1 MENPPYFFLE
11 LAIFSGNLVYDVV
24 FDTEFTNVIFEYI
37 QGIFTRYFGDN
48 MIFRD
53 FLINFFVRSIIS
65 RIWHEKIFPN
75 FYGGPMTDKYDF

>member
-24 FDTEFTNVIFEYI
+24 FGTEFTNGIFEYI

-53 FLINFFVRSIIS
+53 FLINFFVPSIIS

-75 FYGGPMTDKYDF
+75 FYGGPMTDNYDF